1 MSLVRYPLISVFVLC
16 VGLFSSKVSAEY
28 QLDRIEPIS
37 WWTGMKDPT
46 LQLMISGKNIGELS
60 PEVDYAGVTLKAV
73 HQADSPNYLFL
84 DLHLSAEVAPGT
96 MTIQLLDQQ
105 GNGVLTRDYQLH
117 ARQPDSASRQG
128 FTPADVIY
136 LITPDRFA
144 NGDPDNDE
152 VSETQEG
159 VNRDYKGGRHGGDIQ
174 GIINHLDY
182 LAELG
187 VTQLWLNPVLEND
200 MASYSYHGYS
210 TTDYYRVDPRFGSND
225 LYRQLSEQAKD
236 KGIGLIKDIILNH
249 IGSEHWWMEDLPF
262 ENWLNYQAEHQ
273 AGEFIGT
280 THRREAQHDPHGT
293 EYDKKRFNDGW
304 FVPTMPDLNQR
315 NKFLAN
321 YLIQNSIWWVEY
333 AGLSGIRLD
342 TYSYPDKAFL
352 AEYGRRLMQEYPNL
366 GIVGEE
372 WTVDPA
378 LVAYWQR
385 GTKRHD
391 DYQSYTPNMF
401 DFPLQEAVV
410 NGLVNEESWGT
421 GLREIY
427 QSLANDF
434 LYGNPADLVIMPD
447 NHDMSRIYTQL
458 REDPELFEMAMV
470 LFATTR
476 GIPQFFYGFEILMGN
491 PGTDDHGIIRT
502 DFPGGWAGDKV
513 NGFSGEGLTNKQR
526 RAQDFVRELLNW
538 RKTADAVHR
547 GKLTHYAPDSGYYTY
562 FRQSDKQTLMVVINK
577 NNQAVELDTSPYYE
591 VIQGQSRATDVL
603 SGETQ
608 DLNDLMVP
616 GRSARIYQLH

>member
-1 MSLVRYPLISVFVLC
+1 
-16 VGLFSSKVSAEY
+16 
-28 QLDRIEPIS
+28 
-37 WWTGMKDPT
+37 MKDPA
-46 LQLMISGKNIGELS
+46 LQLMISGKNIGELT
-60 PEVDYAGVTLKAV
+60 PQLDYSGVTLKAV
-73 HQADSPNYLFL
+73 HQADSPNYLFVDLSL
-84 DLHLSAEVAPGT
+84 DADVEPGIFNIEFT
-96 MTIQLLDQQ
+96 DKTGQV
-105 GNGVLTRDYQLH
+105 VLTTDYRLH
-117 ARQPDSASRQG
+117 ARQPDSSNREG

-144 NGDPDNDE
+144 NGDVNNDE
-152 VSETQEG
+152 VTGLKEG
-159 VNRDYKGGRHGGDIQ
+159 LNREYKGGRHGGDIQ
-174 GIINHLDY
+174 GILNHLDY
-182 LAELG
+182 LDDLG

-200 MASYSYHGYS
+200 MESYSYHGYS
-210 TTDYYRVDPRFGSND
+210 TTDYYRVDPRFGSNK
-225 LYRQLSEQAKD
+225 LYQQLAKQA
-236 KGIGLIKDIILNH
+236 GARGMGLIKDIILNH

-262 ENWLNYQAEHQ
+262 ADWLNYQAEYQ

-280 THRREAQHDPHGT
+280 THRREAQHDPHAT

-315 NKFLAN
+315 NPFMAN

-385 GTKRHD
+385 GAQRHD
-391 DYQSYTPNMF
+391 GYQSYTPNMF

-410 NGLVNEESWGT
+410 NGLTNKETWGT

-458 REDPELFEMAMV
+458 NEDPELFEMAMV

-476 GIPQFFYGFEILMGN
+476 GF
-491 PGTDDHGIIRT
+491 HS
-502 DFPGGWAGDKV
+502 
-513 NGFSGEGLTNKQR
+513 FS
-526 RAQDFVRELLNW
+526 
-538 RKTADAVHR
+538 TA
-547 GKLTHYAPDSGYYTY
+547 L
-562 FRQSDKQTLMVVINK
+562 
-577 NNQAVELDTSPYYE
+577 
-591 VIQGQSRATDVL
+591 
-603 SGETQ
+603 
-608 DLNDLMVP
+608 
-616 GRSARIYQLH
+616 RS